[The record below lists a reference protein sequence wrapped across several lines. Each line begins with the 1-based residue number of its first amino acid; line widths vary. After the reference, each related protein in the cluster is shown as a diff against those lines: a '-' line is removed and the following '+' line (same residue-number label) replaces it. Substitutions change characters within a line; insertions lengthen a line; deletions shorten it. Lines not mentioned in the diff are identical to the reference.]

1 MWGFVV
7 RSGGGGS
14 KEGEGME
21 GGVVEGGAMEGEG
34 MSGVSLCEE
43 INAKGQD
50 LMAGDGSA
58 VKLHITNEYG

>member
-7 RSGGGGS
+7 RSGRGGS

-43 INAKGQD
+43 IKREGQD
-50 LMAGDGSA
+50 PMAVDGSA
-58 VKLHITNEYG
+58 VKLHLNNIYG